1 MKEKMHD
8 KKSGG
13 FGGKMKSGKGAGMTG
28 KKEMGFSSKVG
39 KNHKSFG
46 KEMSPAGK

>member
-1 MKEKMHD
+1 MKGPKS
-8 KKSGG
+8 SGG
-13 FGGKMKSGKGAGMTG
+13 MGGKMKGGKGGQPGFG
-28 KKEMGFSSKVG
+28 KKMAGFSAKVG

>member
-1 MKEKMHD
+1 MKGPKS
-8 KKSGG
+8 SGG
-13 FGGKMKSGKGAGMTG
+13 MGGKTKGGKGGQPGFG
-28 KKEMGFSSKVG
+28 KKMSGFSSKVG